1 MMVMDKVTV
10 RSPATL
16 SNLGSGF
23 DVFGM
28 ALREPFDEI
37 EARRIPGHDVVI
49 EAVEGWGAESITT
62 AAERNSAGVAA
73 MSVLAQANADFG
85 VAIRIKK
92 GIRPASGIGS
102 SGASAAGGA
111 CAANLLLDK
120 PLRPEELVFSAA
132 KAEQT
137 TSGSFHADNVGP
149 AVMGGFTIIKS
160 YDPFEILRVDPPR
173 NLGVVVTMPDFLVS
187 TKEARKVLP
196 AQVPLKSMIYEV
208 GNASSLVL
216 GMCRGDVELIGRSMK
231 DVVIEPARAP
241 LNHHLQEAE
250 SAAKDAGAAG
260 VFLGGSGPCVIAI
273 YDLEL
278 REGRDIAAA
287 VRDVYGRHGINSD
300 TWVTTWGDG
309 CRRV

>member
-1 MMVMDKVTV
+1 
-10 RSPATL
+10 
-16 SNLGSGF
+16 
-23 DVFGM
+23 
-28 ALREPFDEI
+28 
-37 EARRIPGHDVVI
+37 
-49 EAVEGWGAESITT
+49 
-62 AAERNSAGVAA
+62 

-85 VAIRIKK
+85 MAIRIRK

-111 CAANLLLDK
+111 CAANLLLDN

-160 YDPFEILRVDPPR
+160 YDPFEILRGDPPR

-187 TKEARKVLP
+187 TKEARCKVLP

-216 GMCRGDVELIGRSMK
+216 GMCRGDVDLIGRSMK
-231 DVVIEPARAP
+231 DVVIEPAAP
-241 LNHHLQEAE
+241 
-250 SAAKDAGAAG
+250 
-260 VFLGGSGPCVIAI
+260 P
-273 YDLEL
+273 
-278 REGRDIAAA
+278 
-287 VRDVYGRHGINSD
+287 
-300 TWVTTWGDG
+300 
-309 CRRV
+309 